1 MAITSTVAVTVDVNG
16 DGQVSGPESIGV
28 VANPASPASLQQY
41 QLVLGNIALVLPLG
55 FAVNYL
61 MIDANTTTSGQ
72 TLTIKGNSGDVG
84 VTLSSL
90 MPSLI
95 PVSNVNPFNEIAFD
109 LTANVAVYAPVGQVW
124 LEATGPGLL
133 GVGWF

>member
-1 MAITSTVAVTVDVNG
+1 VDVNG
-16 DGQVSGPESIGV
+16 DGQVSGPESIGT

-84 VTLSSL
+84 VTLSSS

-95 PVSNVNPFNEIAFD
+95 PVSNVNPFVTFFNPDFD
-109 LTANVAVYAPVGQVW
+109 FPEPTPVGQVW